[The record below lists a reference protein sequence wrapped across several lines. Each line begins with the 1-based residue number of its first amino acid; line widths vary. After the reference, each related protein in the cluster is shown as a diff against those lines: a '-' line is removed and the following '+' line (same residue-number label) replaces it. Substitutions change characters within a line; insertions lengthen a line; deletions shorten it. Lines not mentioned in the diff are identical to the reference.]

1 MQPIHIILTIIAY
14 FGVLILISYLT
25 GKSANNQTF
34 FKANNSS
41 PWYLVAFG
49 MIGASLSGVTFI
61 SVPGWVATQ
70 QMGYMQM
77 VLGYV
82 VGYAVIGLV
91 LLPLYYKL
99 NLTSIYTYLE
109 DRFGRFS
116 YKTGAWFFLLSRTI
130 GASFRLFLVANV
142 FQLILFDAYNI
153 PFWVTVTI
161 TILLIWL
168 YTFKGGI
175 KTIVWTDTLQT
186 LFMLIAVGVSIVM
199 VKDSLQID
207 NLFSYVAENKLS
219 KIFFFENINA
229 GNYFWKQFFSGA
241 FIAIAMTGLDQDMM
255 QKNLTCRNL
264 KDAQKN
270 MFWFTIVLVVVNFFF
285 LALGILLTDY
295 ASVHE
300 LTAQKDQLFP
310 AIAMSEHAGFLTS
323 IFFLLGL
330 IAAAYSSADSALT
343 SLTTS
348 FSIDIL
354 EINKKENEVEKEKIR
369 KKIHII
375 FSFILVATI
384 LIFKYFIANVS
395 VIAKIFQFAGYT
407 YGPLLGL
414 YAFGLFTKHKV
425 KDKLVPVICVLA
437 PILTYTIS
445 QFSKEKLGFDFSFV
459 ILVLNGLLTFLGLAF
474 ISGESRRSEK
484 APSSVSSIYAPII
497 LSILGFT
504 RSIINGFQST
514 IGIVFFM
521 LAIIWLLI
529 ALNRVYKK

>member
-1 MQPIHIILTIIAY
+1 MQPLYILLLIIAY
-14 FGVLILISYLT
+14 FSVLVFISYIT

-61 SVPGWVATQ
+61 SVPGWIEAQ
-70 QMGYMQM
+70 QMSYMQM
-77 VLGYV
+77 VLGYI
-82 VGYAVIGLV
+82 VGYAVIGLI

-109 DRFGRFS
+109 DRFGKFS
-116 YKTGAWFFLLSRTI
+116 YKTGASFFLLSRTI

-142 FQLILFDAYNI
+142 LQLILFDAYGI

-186 LFMLIAVGVSIVM
+186 LFMLIAVGVCIVM
-199 VKDSLQID
+199 IKDALQIES
-207 NLFSYVAENKLS
+207 LFGYIAENKLS
-219 KIFFFENINA
+219 KIFFFDDINA

-241 FIAIAMTGLDQDMM
+241 FIAVVMTGLDQDMM

-270 MFWFTIVLVVVNFFF
+270 MFWFTLVLVIVNFFF
-285 LALGILLTDY
+285 LALGVLLTDY
-295 ASVHE
+295 A
-300 LTAQKDQLFP
+300 TANEINAHKDNLFP
-310 AIAMSEHAGFLTS
+310 TIAMSGDLGLTTS
-323 IFFLLGL
+323 LFFLLGL

-354 EINKKENEVEKEKIR
+354 EIDKKENEEEREQIR
-369 KKIHII
+369 KKIHVL
-375 FSFILVATI
+375 FSFILIATI
-384 LIFKYFIANVS
+384 LIFKYFIADAS

-414 YAFGLFTKHKV
+414 YAFGLFTKSNV
-425 KDKLVPVICVLA
+425 KDKLVPYICVIA
-437 PILTYTIS
+437 PVFTYLIS
-445 QFSKEKLGFDFSFV
+445 TYSKNNLGFDFGFFV
-459 ILVLNGLLTFLGLAF
+459 LILNGALTFFGL
-474 ISGESRRSEK
+474 
-484 APSSVSSIYAPII
+484 
-497 LSILGFT
+497 
-504 RSIINGFQST
+504 
-514 IGIVFFM
+514 
-521 LAIIWLLI
+521 LAIKQTQH
-529 ALNRVYKK
+529 A

>member
-1 MQPIHIILTIIAY
+1 MQPLHIVLLIVAY
-14 FGVLILISYLT
+14 FSVLIFISYIT

-61 SVPGWVATQ
+61 SVPGWVEAQ
-70 QMGYMQM
+70 SMSYMQM

-91 LLPLYYKL
+91 LLPLYYRL

-109 DRFGRFS
+109 DRFGKNS
-116 YKTGAWFFLLSRTI
+116 YKTGASFFLLSRTI
-130 GASFRLFLVANV
+130 GAAFRLFLVANV
-142 FQLILFDAYNI
+142 LQLLLFDEFGI

-186 LFMLIAVGVSIVM
+186 LFMLLAVGICIYTISNEM
-199 VKDSLQID
+199 QIS
-207 NLFSYVAENKLS
+207 NIFTYVADSELS
-219 KIFFFENINA
+219 KTFFFDDWKS
-229 GNYFWKQFFSGA
+229 GDYFWKRFLAGA
-241 FIAIAMTGLDQDMM
+241 FVAIVMTGLDQDMM

-270 MFWFTIVLVVVNFFF
+270 MFWFTIVLTIVNFVF
-285 LALGILLTDY
+285 LALGLLLTVY
-295 ASVHE
+295 AQQNGVDAH
-300 LTAQKDQLFP
+300 KDQLFP
-310 AIAMSEHAGFLTS
+310 ELATQGYFGIGVAIVF
-323 IFFLLGL
+323 ILGL

-354 EINKKENEVEKEKIR
+354 DIEKRYSEKKQVVVR
-369 KKIHII
+369 KTIHVIMSLVLII
-375 FSFILVATI
+375 TIIL
-384 LIFKYFIANVS
+384 FKYVIADAT
-395 VIAKIFQFAGYT
+395 VIAKLFTFAGYT

-414 YAFGLFTKHKV
+414 YAFGLFSKWKV
-425 KDKLVPVICVLA
+425 KDKLVPLVALA
-437 PILTYTIS
+437 TPILGYVIS
-445 QFSKEKLGFDFSFV
+445 INSLKWFGFEFNFF
-459 ILVLNGLLTFLGLAF
+459 ILVLNGALTYLGLVL
-474 ISGESRRSEK
+474 IRR
-484 APSSVSSIYAPII
+484 
-497 LSILGFT
+497 
-504 RSIINGFQST
+504 
-514 IGIVFFM
+514 
-521 LAIIWLLI
+521 
-529 ALNRVYKK
+529 

>member
-1 MQPIHIILTIIAY
+1 MQPLHIVLLIVAY
-14 FGVLILISYLT
+14 FSVLIFISFIT

-61 SVPGWVATQ
+61 SVPGWVEAQ
-70 QMGYMQM
+70 SMSYMQM

-91 LLPLYYKL
+91 LLPLYYRL

-109 DRFGRFS
+109 DRFGKNS
-116 YKTGAWFFLLSRTI
+116 YKTGASFFLLSRTI
-130 GASFRLFLVANV
+130 GAAFRLFLVANV
-142 FQLILFDAYNI
+142 LQLLLFDEFGI

-186 LFMLIAVGVSIVM
+186 LFMLLAVGICIYTISNEM
-199 VKDSLQID
+199 QIS
-207 NLFSYVAENKLS
+207 NIFTYVADSELS
-219 KIFFFENINA
+219 KTFFFDDVKT
-229 GNYFWKQFFSGA
+229 GDYFWKRFLAGA
-241 FIAIAMTGLDQDMM
+241 FVAIVMTGLDQDMM

-270 MFWFTIVLVVVNFFF
+270 MFWFTIVLVIVNFFF
-285 LALGILLTDY
+285 LALGVLLTDY
-295 ASVHE
+295 A
-300 LTAQKDQLFP
+300 QKNGIDAHKDELFP
-310 AIAMSEHAGFLTS
+310 IIATKGSLGLATA

-354 EINKKENEVEKEKIR
+354 EINKKKDQQAQEKTR
-369 KKIHII
+369 KKIHVL
-375 FSFILVATI
+375 FSFILIATI
-384 LIFKYFIANVS
+384 LIFKYFIADES
-395 VIAKIFQFAGYT
+395 VIAKIFTFANYT

-414 YAFGLFTKHKV
+414 YAFGLFTKYQL
-425 KDKLVPVICVLA
+425 KDKWVPLVCIFSPIATYVLNTS
-437 PILTYTIS
+437 LLKY
-445 QFSKEKLGFDFSFV
+445 FNFDFGFALLIV
-459 ILVLNGLLTFLGLAF
+459 NGLLTFFGLF
-474 ISGESRRSEK
+474 LLK
-484 APSSVSSIYAPII
+484 
-497 LSILGFT
+497 
-504 RSIINGFQST
+504 T
-514 IGIVFFM
+514 I
-521 LAIIWLLI
+521 
-529 ALNRVYKK
+529 KK